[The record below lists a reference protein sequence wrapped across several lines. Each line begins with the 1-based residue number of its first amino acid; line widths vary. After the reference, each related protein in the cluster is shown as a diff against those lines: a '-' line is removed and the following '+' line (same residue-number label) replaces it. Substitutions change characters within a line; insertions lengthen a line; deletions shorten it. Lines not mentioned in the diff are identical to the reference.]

1 MVKVNYLAIGQRIK
15 EKRKEAGLNQKEL
28 AAKVGLS
35 EASVSKYE
43 NGKVEDATHVML
55 AKFADVLGVPVS
67 WLLGI
72 EAEPEEAPATDPC
85 LSPEELRLLSYF
97 RALNSEGRAFLLQS
111 AEVALNTYSKG
122 KGEATKPVK
131 EA

>member
-1 MVKVNYLAIGQRIK
+1 MVSVNYAEIGRRIK

-43 NGKVEDATHVML
+43 NGKVEDATHAML
-55 AKFADVLGVPVS
+55 TKFADSLGVSVA
-67 WLLGI
+67 WLLGM
-72 EAEPEEAPATDPC
+72 EKSSTPASSSS
-85 LSPEELRLLSYF
+85 L
-97 RALNSEGRAFLLQS
+97 S
-111 AEVALNTYSKG
+111 AEEKQLILNFRSLNRAGKDYILQTLDMALTAYKETP
-122 KGEATKPVK
+122 EAQKR